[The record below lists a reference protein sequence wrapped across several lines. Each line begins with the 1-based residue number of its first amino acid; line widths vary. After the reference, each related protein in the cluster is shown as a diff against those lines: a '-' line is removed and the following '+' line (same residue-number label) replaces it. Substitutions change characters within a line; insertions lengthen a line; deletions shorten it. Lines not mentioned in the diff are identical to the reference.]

1 MFYTGVPLYAGFMI
15 GDYSTVEEI
24 GLGGYDISIG
34 YLFGILFHGLMGL
47 QMFGWKAAD
56 VVIKPSLTKPGTF
69 AGSVF
74 FIMAFV
80 WFIFGLIDF
89 LEDLAGYIFLPMG
102 LLVLVLGTKRLMT
115 GPTPEHGTEDNE
127 TEPVAN

>member
-1 MFYTGVPLYAGFMI
+1 MI

-115 GPTPEHGTEDNE
+115 GPTPEQGTEDNE